1 MSAML
6 IDTPAEAAPVPV
18 DADLRGRVRDL
29 YDAYYETLDD
39 VRLEDWPDF
48 FTADCLYRVIPREN
62 VERGYTLCTMQAES
76 RGMLQD
82 RVTGL
87 LKTQMYAPRYYRRFP
102 GPLRVA
108 QDAQGIRTRH
118 NLLMVQT
125 LIDQQPN
132 IVLCGVC
139 HDRIVVEDGR
149 LRFKER
155 VVVFDSEMIA
165 NSLVYPA

>member
-1 MSAML
+1 MDRTDRA
-6 IDTPAEAAPVPV
+6 V
-18 DADLRGRVRDL
+18 DAALRARVRDF
-29 YDAYYETLDD
+29 YDAYYEALDD
-39 VRLEDWPDF
+39 VRLEEWPDF
-48 FTADCLYRVIPREN
+48 FTEECLYRVIPREN
-62 VERGYTLCTMQAES
+62 HERGYMLCTMQAES
-76 RGMLQD
+76 RGMLRD

-102 GPLRVA
+102 GPLRVTQGA
-108 QDAQGIRTRH
+108 DGIRARH

-139 HDRIVVEDGR
+139 HDRLVEADGPPPLAGLR
-149 LRFKER
+149 LVER

-165 NSLVYPA
+165 NSLIYPA

>member
-1 MSAML
+1 MSTLTM
-6 IDTPAEAAPVPV
+6 DRTDAAA
-18 DADLRGRVRDL
+18 DAALRARVRDF
-29 YDAYYETLDD
+29 YDAYYDALDD
-39 VRLEDWPDF
+39 VRLEEWPEF
-48 FTADCLYRVIPREN
+48 FTAECLYRVIPREN
-62 VERGYTLCTMQAES
+62 HERGYMLCTMQAES

-102 GPLRVA
+102 GPLRVTA
-108 QDAQGIRTRH
+108 GADGIRTRH

-139 HDRIVVEDGR
+139 HDRLVEEDGR
-149 LRFKER
+149 LRLAER

-165 NSLVYPA
+165 NSLIYPA

>member
-1 MSAML
+1 MTATASEASAV
-6 IDTPAEAAPVPV
+6 DTI
-18 DADLRGRVRDL
+18 LRARVRDL
-29 YDAYYETLDD
+29 YDAYYDALDD
-39 VRLEDWPDF
+39 VRLAEWPDF
-48 FTADCLYRVIPREN
+48 FTAECLYRVIPREN
-62 VERGYTLCTMQAES
+62 FERGYTLSTMQAES

-102 GPLRVA
+102 GPLRMTRTA
-108 QDAQGIRTRH
+108 EGIGTRH

-125 LIDQQPN
+125 LIDQQPS
-132 IVLCGVC
+132 IVLCGTC
-139 HDRIVVEDGR
+139 HDVIVEDEDR
-149 LRFKER
+149 LRFKAR

>member
-1 MSAML
+1 MSMPT
-6 IDTPAEAAPVPV
+6 IDHEVTGRDGGAAG
-18 DADLRGRVRDL
+18 LRARVRDF
-29 YDAYYETLDD
+29 YDAYYDALDD

-48 FTADCLYRVIPREN
+48 FTEECLYRVIPREN
-62 VERGYTLCTMQAES
+62 HERGYTLCTMQAES

-102 GPLRVA
+102 GPLRVTA
-108 QDAQGIRTRH
+108 AADGIRTRH

-125 LIDQQPN
+125 LIDQQPAV
-132 IVLCGVC
+132 VLCGVC
-139 HDRIVVEDGR
+139 HDRLVESDGGLR
-149 LRFKER
+149 LAER

-165 NSLVYPA
+165 NSLIYPA

>member
-1 MSAML
+1 MSTLTMSRDDAAM
-6 IDTPAEAAPVPV
+6 AA
-18 DADLRGRVRDL
+18 DAALRARVRDF
-29 YDAYYETLDD
+29 YDAYYDALDD

-48 FTADCLYRVIPREN
+48 FTEECLYRVIPREN
-62 VERGYTLCTMQAES
+62 HERGFMLCTMQAES

-102 GPLRVA
+102 GPLRVTVGA
-108 QDAQGIRTRH
+108 DGIRTRH

-125 LIDQQPN
+125 LIDRQPS

-139 HDRIVVEDGR
+139 HDRLVEDEGR
-149 LRFKER
+149 LRLAER

-165 NSLVYPA
+165 NSLIYPA